1 MSNKSQLRTSYNQV
15 APQMNKVDVDVL
27 KRRVSE
33 NEKKVN
39 FQNRVILFSAIVS
52 LGILSYLSV

>member
-1 MSNKSQLRTSYNQV
+1 MSNKSYIRTSYNQV

-27 KRRVSE
+27 KRRVSDK
-33 NEKKVN
+33 EKKVK
-39 FQNRVILFSAIVS
+39 FQNRVILVSAVVS

>member
-1 MSNKSQLRTSYNQV
+1 MINKSHIRTSYNQV

-27 KRRVSE
+27 KRRVSDK
-33 NEKKVN
+33 EKKVK
-39 FQNRVILFSAIVS
+39 FQNRVILVSAIVS

>member
-1 MSNKSQLRTSYNQV
+1 MSNKSHIRTSYNQV

-52 LGILSYLSV
+52 SGILSYLSV

>member
-27 KRRVSE
+27 KRRVSDK
-33 NEKKVN
+33 EKKVK
-39 FQNRVILFSAIVS
+39 FQNRVILVSAILS

>member
-1 MSNKSQLRTSYNQV
+1 MSNKSHIRTSYNQV